1 MATIR
6 EIADTVGVSPTT
18 VSRVLNNDTKMAVS
32 DETRGKIYAT
42 AEELG
47 YNKKRGCSCIKNVAF
62 LYWITEKEELEDI
75 YFRSIKIE
83 MEKQAELNKITMIR
97 YQQSDGIDSVDKKT
111 SAIIAVGKFTEEEIG
126 KMKAITPNVIFTE
139 FNADEGC
146 FDLVRPNLTLMIR
159 QMVDYF
165 VAQGRKNIGY
175 IGACECEN
183 NISTKRMEMREKAFR
198 DATCEQSVF
207 NENNI
212 FIADSISVK
221 DGYKIALKAIEK
233 MGDNMPTAFCVAS
246 DALAIGALQA
256 FNEKGWSI
264 PQRVSFFSIN
274 NINVSKYVSPP
285 LTTFNINITLE
296 CQTVF
301 KLLHERLLEN
311 RTIPKSTYIAGTPV
325 FRKSTL

>member
-1 MATIR
+1 MATIK
-6 EIADTVGVSPTT
+6 EIADNVGVSPTT
-18 VSRVLNNDTKMAVS
+18 VSRVLNNDPKLVVS
-32 DETRGKIYAT
+32 DETRSKIHVSAD
-42 AEELG
+42 ELG
-47 YNKKRGCSCIKNVAF
+47 YKKKKYGSNIKNIAF

-83 MEKQAELNKITMIR
+83 MEKQAELNGISMVR
-97 YQQSDGIDSVDKKT
+97 YQQSDGIDSVDKNT
-111 SAIIAVGKFTEEEIG
+111 LAIIAVGKFNQEEIE
-126 KMKAITPNVIFTE
+126 KIKAITPNVVFTE
-139 FNADEGC
+139 FSADEGC
-146 FDLVRPNLTLMIR
+146 FDLVRPNLILMIR

-165 VAQGRKNIGY
+165 VSQGRTNIGY

-183 NISTKRMEMREKAFR
+183 NLSSKRMEIREKAFR
-198 DATCEQSVF
+198 EAAYEKSVL
-207 NENNI
+207 NENYI
-212 FIADSISVK
+212 FIANSISLK

-233 MGDNMPTAFCVAS
+233 LGDDMPTAFCVAS

-285 LTTFNINITLE
+285 LTTFDINISLE

-301 KLLHERLLEN
+301 KLLKERLLEN
-311 RTIPKSTYIAGTPV
+311 RTIPKLTYIAGTPI
-325 FRKSTL
+325 FRKSTI